1 LSSTLVV
8 PIHNIREHVKDIS
21 HNDYYGI
28 RQQVEAFQRTNK
40 KSSRMEEQSSLTPV
54 AAVNYLPMHEV
65 KIDSIGSS
73 QININ
78 YLLIEA
84 VQQTNISTFW
94 NTIWTR
100 NVSSIVMIYDIN
112 EDVKKNFDLKYL
124 SSFFVF
130 IEFICI
136 LLAR

>member
-1 LSSTLVV
+1 MSSTLVV